1 MGEHTAVK
9 NDAIFGMRREGPP
22 VQPSPLAPAAIEEA
36 CPGLVEGGPVQI
48 GGKVASLTEALFSLE
63 EPWQSRFLNLVA
75 NLATKWSWN
84 GQRPTR
90 EEITGWLNVD
100 PELHQHVK
108 LLLDTWRGPVR

>member
-1 MGEHTAVK
+1 MPAK
-9 NDAIFGMRREGPP
+9 NDAIIGMRRERPP
-22 VQPSPLAPAAIEEA
+22 VQPPPLPPAAIEEA
-36 CPGLVEGGPVQI
+36 CPGLVEGGPVEI
-48 GGKVASLTEALFSLE
+48 RGKVTPLAEALFSLE

-100 PELHQHVK
+100 PELYQHVE
-108 LLLDTWRGPVR
+108 LLLDTWRGPAR

>member
-1 MGEHTAVK
+1 MPAK
-9 NDAIFGMRREGPP
+9 NDGIFGMRREGPP
-22 VQPSPLAPAAIEEA
+22 VQPSPLPPAAIEEA
-36 CPGLVEGGPVQI
+36 CLELVAGGPVEI
-48 GGKVASLTEALFSLE
+48 GDKVEPLTEALFSLE

-90 EEITGWLNVD
+90 EEIIGWLNVD
-100 PELHQHVK
+100 PELYRGIK